1 MNSIK
6 YILIGVALAFGICF
20 IILDG
25 IDLEVARRDYNKNVE
40 QCKTIDGC
48 LFSSNCERYNKM
60 IEQKCKKGE

>member
-6 YILIGVALAFGICF
+6 YILIGIALAFGICF

-40 QCKTIDGC
+40 QCKPIDGC
-48 LFSSNCERYNKM
+48 LFSWNCNKYNKM